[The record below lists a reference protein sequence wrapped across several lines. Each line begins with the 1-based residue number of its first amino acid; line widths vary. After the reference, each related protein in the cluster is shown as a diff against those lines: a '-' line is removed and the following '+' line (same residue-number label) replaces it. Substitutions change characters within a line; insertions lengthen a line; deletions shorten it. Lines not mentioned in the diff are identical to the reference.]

1 MESNGLLKAGGIVA
15 IVFGALGIAS
25 TGLVLVSWSWF
36 TSALHG
42 TSLTPS
48 QANEYQ
54 SVDATVKT
62 FLIISFIL
70 NIVCLGC
77 GIASVVIKGK
87 APTAQL
93 VLSII
98 VLVTMTGLIPG
109 ILMVIGSTKLKSG
122 DTPMRPEAIK

>member
-98 VLVTMTGLIPG
+98 VLVTMSWINSGNLNG
-109 ILMVIGSTKLKSG
+109 YWSNKTKIRG
-122 DTPMRPEAIK
+122 YTNATRGN